1 VKPLV
6 AVIVAAFVAV
16 SAGAAS
22 AASSQSPSTY
32 PSCGQYRT
40 PPLKPTAWPL
50 RANRC
55 ILEARRRGRKARLVI
70 VSVTVEGDPI
80 VSYIF
85 VRGHVFFPVLVVV
98 DATRDDFGP
107 RVWTQRECGRM
118 TERSGSLEFGDCR
131 TLRRGKP
138 AWLKPIAIG

>member
-1 VKPLV
+1 MKPLA
-6 AVIVAAFVAV
+6 AVIAAAFVAA
-16 SAGAAS
+16 SAGTVS

-32 PSCGQYRT
+32 SSCGQYRT

-85 VRGHVFFPVLVVV
+85 VRGPVFFPVLVVV

-107 RVWTQRECGRM
+107 RVWTQRECRRM
-118 TERSGSLEFGDCR
+118 TGRAGSLEFGDCKAV
-131 TLRRGKP
+131 RRGKP